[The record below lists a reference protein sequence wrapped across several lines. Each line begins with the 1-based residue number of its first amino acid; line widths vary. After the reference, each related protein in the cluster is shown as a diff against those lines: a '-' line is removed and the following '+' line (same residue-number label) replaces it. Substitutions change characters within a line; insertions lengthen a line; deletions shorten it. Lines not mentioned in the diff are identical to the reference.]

1 MENLKNL
8 MGDSFKDELSL
19 EEINTF
25 LDGKKLIDLNSGN
38 YVSKEKYEKIL
49 NKNTELSNQLK
60 DYNDIKPRYEEFVA
74 KERAEKLNN
83 LAKSVN
89 IKEEFIEF
97 ALSKI
102 GNVEDVETAL
112 KDFAKNNPQFT
123 NQVKK
128 VNSNP
133 NLQKGGAVENKNQTM
148 NDLIRKGAGR

>member
-8 MGDSFKDELSL
+8 MGESFKEELSL
-19 EEINTF
+19 DDVNTF

-38 YVSKEKYEKIL
+38 YVSKEKYDKTL
-49 NKNTELSNQLK
+49 NKYNELANQLK
-60 DYNDIKPRYEEFVA
+60 EFNDIKPKYEEFVR
-74 KERAEKLNN
+74 KEQAEKLNN

-97 ALSKI
+97 ALSKV
-102 GNVEDVETAL
+102 GNVDDVETAL

-133 NLQKGGAVENKNQTM
+133 DLQKGKANENKNQTM

>member
-8 MGDSFKDELSL
+8 MGDSFKDGLSL

-38 YVSKEKYEKIL
+38 YVSKEKYEKIVS
-49 NKNTELSNQLK
+49 KNTELANQLK

-74 KERAEKLNN
+74 KEQAEKLNN

-97 ALSKI
+97 ALSKV
-102 GNVEDVETAL
+102 GNVDDVETAL

-133 NLQKGGAVENKNQTM
+133 DLQKGKASENKNQTM